1 MVRQWDSEIVG
12 QWDRG
17 TGEWSG
23 CPLSAYRWRLTAV
36 NGAPFPPFTVILSA
50 SEGSR

>member
-17 TGEWSG
+17 TEGLGSG
-23 CPLSAYRWRLTAV
+23 AAARYPLTAV
-36 NGAPFPPFTVILSA
+36 RLLPAWAVILSE
-50 SEGSR
+50 SEGSRQE